1 MTVNSLQATAAKY
14 PFAELIKTLICCALS
29 FIGVLGTDPV
39 AVTTVDLSGV
49 DFTPI
54 VTAINSAV
62 HAVLTA
68 IIPITG
74 TRKVISF
81 IMGAV
86 KGA

>member
-1 MTVNSLQATAAKY
+1 MFASFVTGAVMTVGG
-14 PFAELIKTLICCALS
+14 LIA
-29 FIGVLGTDPV
+29 DV
-39 AVTTVDLSGV
+39 AVVDLSSV

-62 HAVLTA
+62 PAVLTA

>member
-1 MTVNSLQATAAKY
+1 MFATLLMGAAN
-14 PFAELIKTLICCALS
+14 FMALAADAAQ
-29 FIGVLGTDPV
+29 T
-39 AVTTVDLSGV
+39 AVIDLSGV

-62 HAVLTA
+62 PAVLTA

>member
-1 MTVNSLQATAAKY
+1 MFATLLMGAAN
-14 PFAELIKTLICCALS
+14 FMALAA
-29 FIGVLGTDPV
+29 D
-39 AVTTVDLSGV
+39 AAQTTVIDLSGV

-62 HAVLTA
+62 PAVLTA

>member
-1 MTVNSLQATAAKY
+1 MFATLLMGAAN
-14 PFAELIKTLICCALS
+14 FIALAADAAQS
-29 FIGVLGTDPV
+29 SVI
-39 AVTTVDLSGV
+39 DLSGV

-62 HAVLTA
+62 PAVLTA
-68 IIPITG
+68 IIPLTG

-81 IMGAV
+81 VMGAV

>member
-1 MTVNSLQATAAKY
+1 MFASFVTGAVTVGG
-14 PFAELIKTLICCALS
+14 LIA
-29 FIGVLGTDPV
+29 DV
-39 AVTTVDLSGV
+39 AVVDLSSV

-62 HAVLTA
+62 PAVLTA

>member
-1 MTVNSLQATAAKY
+1 MLG
-14 PFAELIKTLICCALS
+14 TLICGALS
-29 FIGVLGTDPV
+29 MVGILGADPV

-62 HAVLTA
+62 PAVLTA

>member
-1 MTVNSLQATAAKY
+1 MFASLLAGASTVVALAAEAGQTAV
-14 PFAELIKTLICCALS
+14 I
-29 FIGVLGTDPV
+29 
-39 AVTTVDLSGV
+39 DLSGV

-62 HAVLTA
+62 PAVLTA

>member
-1 MTVNSLQATAAKY
+1 MFATLLMGAAN
-14 PFAELIKTLICCALS
+14 FIALAADAAQS
-29 FIGVLGTDPV
+29 SVI
-39 AVTTVDLSGV
+39 DLSGV

-62 HAVLTA
+62 PAVLTA

>member
-1 MTVNSLQATAAKY
+1 MFATLLAGASTVVALAAEAGQTAV
-14 PFAELIKTLICCALS
+14 I
-29 FIGVLGTDPV
+29 
-39 AVTTVDLSGV
+39 DLSGV

-62 HAVLTA
+62 PAVLTA

>member
-1 MTVNSLQATAAKY
+1 MLG
-14 PFAELIKTLICCALS
+14 TLICGALS
-29 FIGVLGTDPV
+29 MVGILGTDPV

-62 HAVLTA
+62 PAVLTA